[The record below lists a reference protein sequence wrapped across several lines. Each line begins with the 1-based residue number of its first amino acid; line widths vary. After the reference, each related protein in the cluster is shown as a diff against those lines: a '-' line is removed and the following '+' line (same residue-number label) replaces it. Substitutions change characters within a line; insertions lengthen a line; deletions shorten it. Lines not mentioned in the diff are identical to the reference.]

1 MTDFSTTSGALTK
14 PKIGFKSLSKKSLW
28 MIAVLANASIW
39 ALALTLLQF
48 LKPSYLSQGAMI
60 IPGVGTQGNL
70 ALPGFGAGSANNKEG
85 QSPYSYLLKIDPRQ
99 NYQYIGMSDTVLS
112 QAAKAMNMSL
122 EEFGEPIIILGEG
135 TTIIEFSLEGKS
147 AQEAQQKSQVFY
159 ETLVNHTNYLRTT
172 QLNYQK
178 ETTQRTIESSRDNVR
193 VAQNKLSQF
202 REKSALKVSGQI
214 DRLGD
219 QLEDLRL
226 NRINLLSQKEA
237 TESRLRNLERSL
249 NISAF
254 QASEALLVRDDIVL
268 QENLISYNSSLK
280 NIQELNS
287 FFTANS
293 PQVIE
298 EKKKLNAIE
307 QVIVTRGLQLLNRP
321 VTIQSI
327 ERLNFS
333 GGRKQLVEL
342 LITLQTDKEGL
353 ENQIYE
359 IDRQIIA
366 LEIRLTTLVKEQPI
380 LNSLEQDVQLSE
392 SILVSDVAKL
402 KLDKPELATA
412 YPVLQLLSEPS
423 LPEEPEGNLKKMV
436 ILGAVAFS
444 LLLTTGI
451 LIFWWETPTRQK

>member
-99 NYQYIGMSDTVLS
+99 NYQYIGMSDTVLY